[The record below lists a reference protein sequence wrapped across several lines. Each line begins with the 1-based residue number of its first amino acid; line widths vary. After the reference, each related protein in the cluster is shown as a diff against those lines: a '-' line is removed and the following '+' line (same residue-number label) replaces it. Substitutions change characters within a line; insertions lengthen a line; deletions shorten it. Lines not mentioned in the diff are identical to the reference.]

1 MPLKVLFP
9 LDGSDRSTRA
19 MDQALE
25 MLAPHPD
32 LEVTLFNVVQEGFE
46 DADEGVVEMFDAD
59 EDDEIFPTA
68 ESAKRMLDE
77 HLAICDEHGVDVVH
91 QRVAVGTHYDAILEE
106 AADHDLVVMHALD
119 EGQLK
124 EKIRFSQTEKLAR
137 NVDASVLLVED
148 RQR

>member
-1 MPLKVLFP
+1 MPLKVLLP

-19 MDQALE
+19 MESALE
-25 MLAPHPD
+25 MLGPHPD

-46 DADEGVVEMFDAD
+46 DADEGTVEMFDID
-59 EDDEIFPTA
+59 EDDEIFPTV
-68 ESAKRMLDE
+68 ESSKRMLDAHHE
-77 HLAICDEHGVDVVH
+77 ICEKHGVDDVEG
-91 QRVAVGTHYDAILEE
+91 RVAVGTHYDAILEE

-119 EGQLK
+119 QGQLK

-148 RQR
+148 RG

>member
-9 LDGSDRSTRA
+9 LDGSDRSTHA
-19 MDQALE
+19 MEEALE

-46 DADEGVVEMFDAD
+46 DADEGVVEMFDVD
-59 EDDEIFPTA
+59 EDDEIFPTV
-68 ESAKRMLDE
+68 ESSKRMLDDHYDLCE
-77 HLAICDEHGVDVVH
+77 KHGVDDVEG
-91 QRVAVGTHYDAILEE
+91 RIAVGTHYEAILDE

-119 EGQLK
+119 EGGLK
-124 EKIRFSQTEKLAR
+124 EKLRFSQTEKLAR

-148 RQR
+148 RP